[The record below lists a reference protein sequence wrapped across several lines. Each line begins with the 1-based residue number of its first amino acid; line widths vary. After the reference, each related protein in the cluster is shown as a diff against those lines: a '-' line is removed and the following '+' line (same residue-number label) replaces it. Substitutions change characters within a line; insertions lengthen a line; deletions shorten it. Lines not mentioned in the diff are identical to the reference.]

1 MMRSVRHSG
10 AMLALVALTI
20 AAGAIHAPAIA
31 AYVGRTVFVP
41 RNVIYPGDEIR
52 ADALMERQ
60 FMRSAESRPVFG
72 ENPSDLVGK
81 VSRRTLLPGEL
92 IPNSAIH
99 DKALIIQGRSYK
111 LIYNSEFVSIV
122 GTGVPLQSA
131 SAGEMVN
138 VRNPDTGVV
147 IKARVQPDQTLTV
160 DDQ

>member
-1 MMRSVRHSG
+1 MMTAMRHSR
-10 AMLALVALTI
+10 ALLALVALAI
-20 AAGAIHAPAIA
+20 ATGAFHAPANA
-31 AYVGRTVFVP
+31 AYVERTVFVP
-41 RNVIYPGDEIR
+41 RNVIYPGDEIT
-52 ADALMERQ
+52 ADALMERKFVRQ
-60 FMRSAESRPVFG
+60 GESRAVFG
-72 ENPSDLVGK
+72 ENPADLIGK

-99 DKALIIQGRSYK
+99 DKDLIIQGRTYK

-147 IKARVQPDQTLTV
+147 IKARVQADQTLTV